1 MSWLPIG
8 HCEKFQFE
16 FTFHFVIRG
25 HLFHIVYWT
34 SLCQFVSL
42 IYLYLLTNTYTYV
55 LILTYIYLHT
65 HTVYTYTYIL
75 ILIYILTYLLILV
88 YTYLYLFAYILIYF
102 YTYLLIYEPVRHEV
116 PGHGLMHFLWRNV
129 FSFWRSRSAGNFAG
143 RQIWEVLTIALVICT
158 YTTGIIS
165 HIYNFRH
172 TSDTYIHS

>member
-65 HTVYTYTYIL
+65 NTVYTYTYIYL
-75 ILIYILTYLLILV
+75 YIYLPTYLYLYILTYTYLHIYLYTFIH
-88 YTYLYLFAYILIYF
+88 TYLYMN
-102 YTYLLIYEPVRHEV
+102 RC
-116 PGHGLMHFLWRNV
+116 GM
-129 FSFWRSRSAGNFAG
+129 RSRVMVSCTFYDAMCFHFG
-143 RQIWEVLTIALVICT
+143 ALGQLEILQAVRFEK
-158 YTTGIIS
+158 YLPL
-165 HIYNFRH
+165 R
-172 TSDTYIHS
+172 